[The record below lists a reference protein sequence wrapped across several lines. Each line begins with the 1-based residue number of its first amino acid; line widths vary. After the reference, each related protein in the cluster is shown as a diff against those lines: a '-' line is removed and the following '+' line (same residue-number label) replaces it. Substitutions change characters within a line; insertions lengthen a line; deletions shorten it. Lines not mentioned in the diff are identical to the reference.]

1 MTRYRIT
8 DEAGTS
14 GQVVVDA
21 DHVTEA
27 LRPWYPEAPEEVYEQ
42 IQALE
47 DALANGAY
55 TEADQYLAVRVEEV
69 D

>member
-1 MTRYRIT
+1 
-8 DEAGTS
+8 
-14 GQVVVDA
+14 VVDA
-21 DHVTEA
+21 DHITEA
-27 LRPWYPEAPEEVYEQ
+27 LRPWYPEAPDEVYEQ

-47 DALANGAY
+47 DALATGAY